1 MKKQL
6 PSFILLCL
14 AAFFMASCNTHKH
27 TMLPAQPTAKDSLL
41 VQINKDYIP
50 TSIVGEGAVI
60 AKQEARKIA
69 YQKNQD
75 FKTRLESIEGIK
87 IRHIPHD
94 GDSIYDFT
102 AELGDILFA
111 YDSFELTA
119 EAVDIIDQL
128 AEVIVD
134 MEDAKINITGYTD
147 STGDENYNLNL
158 SKLRALAVGNRLRE
172 NGITDIT
179 EDGKGEA
186 DPVAD
191 NKTEKG
197 RQKNRRVEIIMTTP
211 DVK

>member
-6 PSFILLCL
+6 PSFIILCL
-14 AAFFMASCNTHKH
+14 VAFFMASCNTQKH

-41 VQINKDYIP
+41 VQINKDYVP
-50 TSIVGEGAVI
+50 TSIIGEGAVI
-60 AKQEARKIA
+60 ARQEARKIA
-69 YQKNQD
+69 YKKNQD
-75 FKTRLESIEGIK
+75 IKARLEEIEGIK

>member
-1 MKKQL
+1 
-6 PSFILLCL
+6 
-14 AAFFMASCNTHKH
+14 
-27 TMLPAQPTAKDSLL
+27 MLPAQPTAKDSLL
-41 VQINKDYIP
+41 VQINKDYVP
-50 TSIVGEGAVI
+50 TSIIGEGAVI
-60 AKQEARKIA
+60 ARQEARKIA
-69 YQKNQD
+69 YKKNQD
-75 FKTRLESIEGIK
+75 IKARLEEIEGIK